1 MGLPGLLFLTAVA
14 ATEGTLTL
22 ADLIVP
28 AIVVA
33 LLVAL
38 NGFFVTAEFAIIA
51 VYPNQMEEMA
61 ARGSRRAQLVLN
73 ILHSPRAQ
81 DQYIATARLGIAVA
95 TLGLGMYAQFQIA
108 HLIEPYLA
116 QWLGEGASPTAI
128 HLTALAVSL
137 SLLIYLHTVL
147 GEIAPKSLAL
157 ASPDRMALFLA
168 RPMAWTQKL
177 LAWPVRLLNG
187 AALLA
192 LRLFKI
198 PPSEGHARLHSLEE
212 LELLVVESAESGQLS
227 EDEGEMIR
235 NIFDFSDRTAGQV
248 MTPRPKVQAIPYDMP
263 YDELLA
269 LVTQSRHSRFPVY
282 ESDLDHVIGILHL
295 KDLVRQHL
303 RTKGK
308 FDLRLI
314 IRPAPSV
321 PENKPVEQLLTSFKM
336 QRLHMA
342 IVRDEFMGV
351 AGVVTLE
358 DLVEEVVGEVRDE
371 FDLEKE
377 PFVKLGPGLLEMDG
391 AYLLDDLMDH
401 VYLGDK
407 ASLPEVETVGG
418 LIVTGLGR
426 PPLAGDQ
433 MVYQNGVIFTIL
445 DVDGLAVARVKVE
458 YEVAD
463 SGEES
468 ADD

>member
-1 MGLPGLLFLTAVA
+1 LFLTAVA
-14 ATEGTLTL
+14 ATEGLPTA
-22 ADLIVP
+22 ADLVVP
-28 AIVVA
+28 IIVVA
-33 LLVAL
+33 LLVAI
-38 NGFFVTAEFAIIA
+38 NGFFVAAEFAIIG
-51 VYPNQMEEMA
+51 VHPNQIEELA
-61 ARGSRRAQLVLN
+61 SHGSRRAQRVLA
-73 ILHSPRAQ
+73 ILESPRAQ
-81 DQYIATARLGIAVA
+81 DQYVATARLGVAVA
-95 TLGLGMYAQFQIA
+95 TLGLGMYAQSHIA
-108 HLIEPYLA
+108 YLIEPHLA
-116 QWLGEGASPTAI
+116 HWFGGDASPATIYFA
-128 HLTALAVSL
+128 ALAVSL
-137 SLLIYLHTVL
+137 SLLIYLHILL
-147 GEIAPKSLAL
+147 GEMAPKSLAL
-157 ASPDRMALFLA
+157 ASPAKMALFLA
-168 RPMAWTQKL
+168 RPMALMQKL
-177 LAWPVRLLNG
+177 LTWPVRLLNG
-187 AALLA
+187 ISLLL

-198 PPSEGHARLHSLEE
+198 RPAEGHARLHSLEE

-248 MTPRPKVQAIPYDMP
+248 MTPRPKVQAIPYNLP
-263 YDELLA
+263 YDELLE

-282 ESDLDHVIGILHL
+282 EGDLDHVIGILHL

-321 PENKPVEQLLTSFKM
+321 PENKPVEQLLASFKM

-377 PFVKLGPGLLEMDG
+377 PFIKLGPGLLEMDG

-401 VYLGDK
+401 VDLGDK
-407 ASLPEVETVGG
+407 ESLPEVETVGG

-426 PPLAGDQ
+426 PPQAGDQ
-433 MVYQNGVIFTIL
+433 MVHHNGVIFTIL
-445 DVDGLAVARVKVE
+445 DIDGLAVARVKVE

-463 SGEES
+463 NGEES
-468 ADD
+468 GDD